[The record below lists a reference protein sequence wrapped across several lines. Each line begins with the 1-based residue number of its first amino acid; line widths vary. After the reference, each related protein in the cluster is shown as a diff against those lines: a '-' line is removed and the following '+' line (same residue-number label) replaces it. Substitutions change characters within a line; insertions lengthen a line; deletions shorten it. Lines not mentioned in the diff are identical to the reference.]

1 MDADHPRNLESFARC
16 FTAPSTN
23 EVFNYE
29 NSAFRTF
36 ILATALAG
44 CSTSY
49 QKHPPNNSQADAEIV
64 SGVKSGIVVAV
75 DKEIPYGLGLDR
87 AQRKTFVCADH
98 NCKNPAPLEI
108 IERVQADLGLET
120 TVNRDEA
127 DYKIVLESFIIKK
140 GQERVQLHKGIEA
153 FIFTPFP
160 ANSVSPWLPAE
171 RNGRD
176 DADTVG
182 NAGKKLWRFT
192 GPGAIGYDHTNTQ
205 LGQLGGQLS
214 GGNPIGFAIGVLAL
228 PVVAI
233 LSDTSTLNS
242 MLNLSSLEEGLFGTR
257 ITFLGNGVGIHRFAY
272 GYAASDKEEDAGVLA
287 RAAFDGAMAMAKE
300 IADK

>member
-1 MDADHPRNLESFARC
+1 MKILLPA
-16 FTAPSTN
+16 
-23 EVFNYE
+23 
-29 NSAFRTF
+29 TF
-36 ILATALAG
+36 ILAIALTG

-49 QKHPPNNSQADAEIV
+49 QKHSMNNSQTDPEII

-176 DADTVG
+176 DAVTVG

-242 MLNLSSLEEGLFGTR
+242 MLEGLCGVK
-257 ITFLGNGVGIHRFAY
+257 ITISGNKAGIPRFAY

-300 IADK
+300 IVEK